1 MKIIIVG
8 CGNVGAALAEQL
20 SSEGHD
26 ITVIDTRQQLV
37 ESVSVSCDVLGI
49 VGNGASFTV
58 QSEAGVGES
67 DLIIAVT
74 GSDELN
80 LLCCL
85 IARKAGGCSTIARV
99 SNPVYSDEIAFIK
112 EELGLSMIIN
122 PQAAAAREM
131 ARTLKFPFAQKVDTF
146 AKSRVELVVYR
157 IEEDSTLC
165 GMKLKDMPGKLRCDV
180 LIPVVERGEQV
191 IIPDGNFEMQAKD
204 SITIVSTQNK
214 TIEFFKRLG
223 KPTAAARDA
232 IIAGGGRTTIYLA
245 KQLTQMGVKVKIIER
260 DSKRCDVLSE
270 MLPKAMII
278 CGDATDKDLLLE
290 EGLAEAETFVANTN
304 FDEENIMLTLFAKS
318 LSKAKLI
325 TRVHR
330 ISYDDII
337 DKLELGSIVYPKYV
351 TAVIIIKYVRA
362 MKNSLGSNIET
373 LYRLNDNRVEA
384 LEFFIRER
392 SPIVGVPLAE
402 LNLKPNMIIGCIT
415 HKGKTSIAN
424 GQSVIRVG
432 DTVILITA
440 QTGLHDIR
448 DAVQ

>member
-26 ITVIDTRQQLV
+26 ITIVDTREQLV
-37 ESVSVSCDVLGI
+37 ESVSVSCDALGI

-58 QSEAGVGES
+58 QSEAGVAEA

-99 SNPVYSDEIAFIK
+99 SNPVYSEEIAYIK

-157 IEEDSTLC
+157 IEEDSVLC
-165 GMKLKDMPGKLRCDV
+165 GMKLKDMPAKLRCDV
-180 LIPVVERGEQV
+180 LIPIVERGEQV

-204 SITIVSTQNK
+204 DITIVGTQLK
-214 TIEFFKRLG
+214 TIGFFKKLG
-223 KPTAAARDA
+223 KPTASARDA
-232 IIAGGGRTTIYLA
+232 IIVGGGRTTIYLA
-245 KQLTQMGVKVKIIER
+245 KQLIQMGLKVKIIER
-260 DSKRCDVLSE
+260 DSKQCEMLME
-270 MLPKAMII
+270 MLPKAMVIY
-278 CGDATDKDLLLE
+278 GDATDKDLLLE
-290 EGLAEAETFVANTN
+290 EGLAEVETFVANTN

-330 ISYDDII
+330 VSYDDII
-337 DKLELGSIVYPKYV
+337 DKLDLGSIIYPKYI
-351 TAVIIIKYVRA
+351 TAVNIIKYVRA

-384 LEFFIRER
+384 LEFLISEH
-392 SPIVGVPLAE
+392 SPIVGVPLAK
-402 LNLKPNMIIGCIT
+402 LNLKKNMIIGCIT

-432 DTVILITA
+432 DTVILITT

-448 DAVQ
+448 DAVK

>member
-26 ITVIDTRQQLV
+26 ITVIDTRGQLV
-37 ESVSVSCDVLGI
+37 ESVSVSCDALGI
-49 VGNGASFTV
+49 VGNGASFQI
-58 QSEAGVGES
+58 QSEAGVDQA
-67 DLIIAVT
+67 DLIVAVT

-85 IARKAGGCSTIARV
+85 IATQSGGCNTIARV
-99 SNPVYSDEIAFIK
+99 SNPVYSEEIAFIK
-112 EELGLSMIIN
+112 EKLGLSMIIN
-122 PQAAAAREM
+122 PQLAAAREM

-157 IEEDSTLC
+157 IEENSPLC
-165 GMKLKDMPGKLRCDV
+165 GMMLKELPGKLRCDV
-180 LIPVVERGEQV
+180 LIPIVERGEQV
-191 IIPDGNFEMQAKD
+191 IIPDGNFQMQAKD
-204 SITIVSTQNK
+204 DITIVSTQLK
-214 TIEFFKRLG
+214 MMEFFKKLG
-223 KPTAAARDA
+223 KQTAAARDA
-232 IIAGGGRTTIYLA
+232 MIIGGGRTSIYLA
-245 KQLTQMGVKVKIIER
+245 KQLLQMGLKVKIIER
-260 DSKRCDVLSE
+260 DSSRCEFLNE

-278 CGDATDKDLLLE
+278 CGDATEKDVLLE
-290 EGLAEAETFVANTN
+290 EGLLETETFVANTN

-330 ISYDDII
+330 VSYDDII
-337 DKLELGSIVYPKYV
+337 EKLELGSIIYPKYI
-351 TAVIIIKYVRA
+351 TAVNIIQYVRA

-373 LYRLNDNRVEA
+373 MYRLNDNRVEA
-384 LEFFIRER
+384 LEFVINEQ
-392 SPIVGVPLAE
+392 SPIVGIPLAD
-402 LNLKPNMIIGCIT
+402 LNLKKNMIIGCIT
-415 HKGKTSIAN
+415 HKGKTTIAK

-432 DTVILITA
+432 DTVILITT

-448 DAVQ
+448 DALK